1 MPWIWND
8 KTYWKR
14 VKESRKMQIKVFLP
28 LFIITFILWKI
39 FLDSSVHTIHISMIA
54 FMSAA
59 IVYTFISIFKRFP
72 NAGIPDTYS
81 EFGKTLM
88 YISNFVISLIVF
100 IFILSKV
107 IK

>member
-14 VKESRKMQIKVFLP
+14 VKESGKTEIIVFLP
-28 LFIITFILWKI
+28 LFFINFILWK
-39 FLDSSVHTIHISMIA
+39 LLLNESIHI
-54 FMSAA
+54 AA
-59 IVYTFISIFKRFP
+59 IILVSFTSAGTLFTFISIFKRFP

-88 YISNFVISLIVF
+88 YIGNFVVSLIVF
-100 IFILSKV
+100 IFVLLKV